1 MKFKVGDRVK
11 VREDLQENC
20 YYGIARANDDMAK
33 KRGQIFTIKEIDNK
47 LYSMKECNWV
57 WSDEMLKKVEYTYEN
72 LKKSPIGTKI
82 TFENGEV
89 LVKDDKARYENC
101 DNAKNEFDLKDL
113 KDNTFCFN
121 CGKIIKIEE
130 PTYQTVY
137 EAKEEILD
145 EAEKRYLRGVIR
157 PFIDKVKK
165 IKKGEVCVEEQ
176 YIYIILKEIQD
187 SFILPS
193 FKKDTMYKG
202 MKTDKEY
209 TLEELGL

>member
-33 KRGQIFTIKEIDNK
+33 KRGQIFTIKKIDNK
-47 LYSMKECNWV
+47 LYSMKECNWF
-57 WSDEMLKKVEYTYEN
+57 WSDEMLKKVEYTYED

-82 TFENGEV
+82 TFENGVFLIE
-89 LVKDDKARYENC
+89 LRDNYYESKGFWRE
-101 DNAKNEFDLKDL
+101 DIDLEGMEDTL
-113 KDNTFCFN
+113 GTL
-121 CGKIIKIEE
+121 GKIIKIEE
-130 PTYQTVY
+130 PNYTTVY
-137 EAKEEILD
+137 EYKSEILD

-157 PFIDKVKK
+157 PFRDKVEF
-165 IKKGEVCVEEQ
+165 IKKFIFSNGKAKITIKTNNDGSTW
-176 YIYIILKEIQD
+176 YIG
-187 SFILPS
+187 LPL

-202 MKTDKEY
+202 MEEDKAY

>member
-82 TFENGEV
+82 TFEKGVFLTKVRDNYY
-89 LVKDDKARYENC
+89 KDKGFWREDI
-101 DNAKNEFDLKDL
+101 DLEEMEDTL
-113 KDNTFCFN
+113 GTL
-121 CGKIIKIEE
+121 GKIIKIEE
-130 PTYQTVY
+130 PEYKTVY
-137 EAKEEILD
+137 EYKPEILD

-157 PFIDKVKK
+157 PFRDKVKK
-165 IKKGEVCVEEQ
+165 IKKGEVCGEEQ

-193 FKKDTMYKG
+193 FQKDTMYKG
-202 MKTDKEY
+202 MKIGKQY